1 MKVAVTPLECRISF
15 SLGPK
20 VFRVGFSGLM
30 RPGTFSCSGYVQKVF
45 CTGAKCVILLPCGL
59 FHDTHCTEFPMNSST
74 SPANIEDALR
84 YQAETQFLRA
94 QLNGDFLC
102 NSLVVLQSCLIGGE
116 PKIERMKTVING
128 LADYYRYAVAAQRD
142 GTSPLAEEW
151 EAVQGF
157 LTVQKIRYAE
167 GLQVESDLSEEA
179 LDFPVPR
186 IFLQPLVDNAVKYG
200 RKTGELPVKVRIRAS
215 CPEKKTLQVEVS
227 NTGSWYEHDSM
238 MQHVSVSLENLCRR
252 LAELY
257 PEKKHELTTANTD
270 GWVTV
275 KIRLSLS

>member
-1 MKVAVTPLECRISF
+1 
-15 SLGPK
+15 
-20 VFRVGFSGLM
+20 
-30 RPGTFSCSGYVQKVF
+30 
-45 CTGAKCVILLPCGL
+45 
-59 FHDTHCTEFPMNSST
+59 MNSST

-84 YQAETQFLRA
+84 YQAETQLLRA

-116 PKIERMKTVING
+116 PKIERLKTVING

-151 EAVQGF
+151 EAVRGF

-167 GLQVESDLSEEA
+167 GLQVESELSEEA

-215 CPEKKTLQVEVS
+215 CPKRKTLQMEVS
-227 NTGSWYEHDSM
+227 NTGSWYERENRSP
-238 MQHVSVSLENLCRR
+238 HVSGSLDNLRQR
-252 LAELY
+252 LAALY
-257 PEKKHELTTANTD
+257 PGKKHEMTVSATD
-270 GWVTV
+270 SWVNV